1 MNVKK
6 IKRRNNTAGY
16 NQDIAGMKVEDVI
29 RSAYKRAKKS
39 VRISLYAKMEESS
52 GVYSARASLEGNFGY
67 HFWWYI
73 HHLSHKRRAKRYDG
87 SARYGDM
94 VIEAFSAAGYEV
106 TVTEHSILRVEIA
119 MDPLT
124 INIINMAGGAEVYAD
139 HIMMTFTVPPED
151 LVQYLIA
158 FNEYHRRLED
168 ILDELMSESKRIYKT
183 ERIMLVTAANLIEG
197 LKIDKCINHALT
209 VDSRG
214 RILCVMHHK
223 DNPSYRKSCRSDLE
237 GLVEAVRRTI
247 PQLTAYRFTGYVE
260 EV

>member
-1 MNVKK
+1 
-6 IKRRNNTAGY
+6 
-16 NQDIAGMKVEDVI
+16 MKVEDVI

-87 SARYGDM
+87 SACYGDM
-94 VIEAFSAAGYEV
+94 VIEAFRAAGYEV

-158 FNEYHRRLED
+158 FNENHRRLQD

-183 ERIMLVTAANLIEG
+183 ELIMLVTAANLIEG

-214 RILCVMHHK
+214 RILCVMYRK

-237 GLVEAVRRTI
+237 GLTEAVRKTV
-247 PQLTAYRFTGYVE
+247 PQLTAYRFTGFVE
-260 EV
+260 DL

>member
-1 MNVKK
+1 MK
-6 IKRRNNTAGY
+6 I
-16 NQDIAGMKVEDVI
+16 EDVI
-29 RSAYKRAKKS
+29 NAAYKRARKD
-39 VRISLYAKMEESS
+39 VRISLYAKMEESA
-52 GVYSARASLEGNFGY
+52 GIYSARASLEGNYGY

-73 HHLSHKRRAKRYDG
+73 HHLSHKRRARRYDG

-139 HIMMTFTVPPED
+139 HIRMTFTVPPED

-168 ILDELMSESKRIYKT
+168 ILDELMSESKRIHKT

-197 LKIDKCINHALT
+197 LKIDMGINHALT
-209 VDSRG
+209 IDSRG